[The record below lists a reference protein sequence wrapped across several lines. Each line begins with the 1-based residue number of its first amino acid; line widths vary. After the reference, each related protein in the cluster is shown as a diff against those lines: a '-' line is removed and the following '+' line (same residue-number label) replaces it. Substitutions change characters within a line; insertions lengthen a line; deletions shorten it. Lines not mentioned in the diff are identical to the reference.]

1 MQGLWGCAY
10 EMRSLGDV
18 NYKITPVYLYHLP
31 ILQKM
36 EKTRYGVKTS
46 LLEELK
52 SFQLRLKKRRRMT
65 FNITILGNNMPSLQ
79 TTLMTG
85 EDRVSIT
92 NMTFPSVVRREDYI
106 DQGGREITLILH
118 GVLVLN
124 IQFDSFE
131 HKIRFQQEM

>member
-1 MQGLWGCAY
+1 
-10 EMRSLGDV
+10 
-18 NYKITPVYLYHLP
+18 
-31 ILQKM
+31 M

-52 SFQLRLKKRRRMT
+52 SFQLRLKKRRRMI